1 MQALHAHPSMRRQD
15 GFSMIEVL
23 VTMVILML
31 GLLGLAGL
39 MIASQRAEVE
49 AYQRAQALLLL
60 QDISGRINV
69 NRRVA
74 LCYAVTTDTANGTPY
89 LGTGGAPP
97 SGCALGTITADNLAN
112 NDLSAWS
119 DLLQGAAETFKD
131 SGGTINKAGAM
142 VGARGCISFDTASN
156 TYMLSIAWQGVA
168 PTTAPI
174 SSLNCGKGLYGNEK
188 LRRVISLPL
197 QIANLV

>member
-1 MQALHAHPSMRRQD
+1 
-15 GFSMIEVL
+15 MIEVL

-74 LCYAVTTDTANGTPY
+74 LCYAVTTDMANGAPY
-89 LGTGGAPP
+89 LGTPPPGTGAAPP
-97 SGCALGTITADNLAN
+97 PGCALGTLTADNLAN

-131 SGGTINKAGAM
+131 SGGTSNKAGAM

-174 SSLNCGKGLYGNEK
+174 SSLNCGKGLYGDEK

-197 QIANLV
+197 QIANLA